1 MRGESKMRISKMR
14 ISKII
19 TNLLCLG
26 VVVNT
31 FLGINKGGISYL
43 ETGLMCLAVYELI
56 SNFEEVETKKGAK

>member
-1 MRGESKMRISKMR
+1 MK

-31 FLGINKGGISYL
+31 FISINKGGISYL
-43 ETGLMCLAVYELI
+43 EAGLMCLAVYGLI
-56 SNFEEVETKKGAK
+56 SNFDELETKKGAK

>member
-1 MRGESKMRISKMR
+1 MK

-31 FLGINKGGISYL
+31 FISINKGVISYL
-43 ETGLMCLAVYELI
+43 EAGLMCLATYGLI
-56 SNFEEVETKKGAK
+56 SNFEEVEPNKKGAK

>member
-1 MRGESKMRISKMR
+1 MK

-19 TNLLCLG
+19 TNLLCVG

-31 FLGINKGGISYL
+31 FISINKGGISYL
-43 ETGLMCLAVYELI
+43 EAGLMCLAVYGLI

>member
-1 MRGESKMRISKMR
+1 MK

-31 FLGINKGGISYL
+31 FISINKGIISYL
-43 ETGLMCLAVYELI
+43 EAGLMCLATYGLI
-56 SNFEEVETKKGAK
+56 SNFEEVETNKKGAK

>member
-1 MRGESKMRISKMR
+1 MK

-31 FLGINKGGISYL
+31 FISINKGVISYL
-43 ETGLMCLAVYELI
+43 EAGLMCLAVYGLI
-56 SNFEEVETKKGAK
+56 SNFDEIETKKGSK

>member
-1 MRGESKMRISKMR
+1 MRGESKMR

-43 ETGLMCLAVYELI
+43 EAGLMCLATYGLI
-56 SNFEEVETKKGAK
+56 SNFDEKGVK

>member
-1 MRGESKMRISKMR
+1 MK

-31 FLGINKGGISYL
+31 FMAISNGEISYL
-43 ETGLMCLAVYELI
+43 EAGLMSLAFYSLI
-56 SNFEEVETKKGAK
+56 SSFDELETKKGTK